1 MPNPNR
7 KARKAARKQT
17 PKRRARTGP
26 TGPQGPAG
34 PTGATGATGE
44 RGAAGTDHTSEIT
57 MMRAQIDQLVKELQT
72 QLTRIG
78 QLQAQLDR
86 VESGRSPEPQNRRST
101 DRVQH

>member
-1 MPNPNR
+1 
-7 KARKAARKQT
+7 
-17 PKRRARTGP
+17 
-26 TGPQGPAG
+26 
-34 PTGATGATGE
+34 
-44 RGAAGTDHTSEIT
+44 